1 MSTHN
6 RPFVHGM
13 NISEIDIHEVI
24 CEPKA
29 LVYSGSIWFGG
40 NPFKSLLPILMLQI
54 FLFFASSRMV
64 QLLLRP
70 LRQPKFVSDIIGG
83 IILGPSA
90 LGRSERF
97 NQIVFPEK
105 AMFIL
110 NTMAVMGI
118 VYFIFLIGVKMDK
131 NLILNPRKK
140 AYRIGAIS
148 LVVPFV
154 LVGFMSYLLQRP
166 LAGLVQ
172 GHFFLF
178 LAASLSITAF
188 PVLALALEELN
199 LLTSELG
206 KLAMSSSMINDM
218 IGWFFMGLFVALH
231 QRNSINSLRAIA
243 STTLLITF
251 ITHITPAGRLVDRV
265 YVVAILIT
273 VLFLSLLSN
282 MVGASAVDAPLVLGI
297 VIPEGSPLGA
307 SIVERTETVVG
318 QILLPLFFVRCGLAV
333 DVFKIADMTAFAAL
347 EFVVFMGYVGKL
359 AATVLISLYCGVS
372 IRHSL
377 SLGLIMNIRG
387 LVEVITFIHW
397 RSQKV
402 IPNSQI
408 NRWN

>member
-1 MSTHN
+1 MYECYN
-6 RPFVHGM
+6 
-13 NISEIDIHEVI
+13 
-24 CEPKA
+24 
-29 LVYSGSIWFGG
+29 
-40 NPFKSLLPILMLQI
+40 LM
-54 FLFFASSRMV
+54 
-64 QLLLRP
+64 
-70 LRQPKFVSDIIGG
+70 KGG

-251 ITHITPAGRLVDRV
+251 ITHVLRPCIILIDKITPAGRLVDRV